1 MKNKLY
7 DLYLKSPEWKAIS
20 DECKRLA
27 NFKCNRCD
35 NTTNLHAHH
44 LTYDNIGEEKQEDL
58 ECLCLSCHE
67 EEHQRK
73 FTQRVRGGFMLIYGS
88 YDSALINIISSSVD
102 YQIVTYIRDKFI
114 LILKQKFIYLANT

>member
-1 MKNKLY
+1 MLKRLLERQMKNKLY

-44 LTYDNIGEEKQEDL
+44 LQL
-58 ECLCLSCHE
+58 
-67 EEHQRK
+67 
-73 FTQRVRGGFMLIYGS
+73 M
-88 YDSALINIISSSVD
+88 
-102 YQIVTYIRDKFI
+102 
-114 LILKQKFIYLANT
+114 

>member
-67 EEHQRK
+67 EEHQRDA
-73 FTQRVRGGFMLIYGS
+73 QEHGRPARHHPPDGPAAARVRAAAEGQARAARPGPRHLDGG
-88 YDSALINIISSSVD
+88 A
-102 YQIVTYIRDKFI
+102 
-114 LILKQKFIYLANT
+114 